1 MLLLRPF
8 RSYSKVGVLFSI
20 KKIKIKKIINN
31 KKKISLYCP
40 TFRGNRIN
48 FADYIHHNKGKT
60 EEFEEY
66 ENDANEKIN
75 NKDTITN
82 ISQ

>member
-1 MLLLRPF
+1 MNRF
-8 RSYSKVGVLFSI
+8 SSY
-20 KKIKIKKIINN
+20 
-31 KKKISLYCP
+31 YP

-66 ENDANEKIN
+66 ENDANEKIT
-75 NKDTITN
+75 NKITITN
-82 ISQ
+82 ISQQ

>member
-8 RSYSKVGVLFSI
+8 RSYLKVGVLFS
-20 KKIKIKKIINN
+20 N
-31 KKKISLYCP
+31 KLNRFSSYYP

-75 NKDTITN
+75 NKITITN

>member
-1 MLLLRPF
+1 MNRF
-8 RSYSKVGVLFSI
+8 SSY
-20 KKIKIKKIINN
+20 
-31 KKKISLYCP
+31 YP

-75 NKDTITN
+75 NKDTIAN

>member
-20 KKIKIKKIINN
+20 KKIFI
-31 KKKISLYCP
+31 ISLYCP